1 MTTFSDQDW
10 TETEAQVVLQKVT
23 VAVKLLES
31 VCGIR
36 DAVKKL
42 KNHPIHNYTAFLSDL
57 RWDDVISRRQLAY
70 LILELKEYK
79 EDFARSKNTWIKERT
94 AIVVELFQQMIDG
107 NLEIPKQ
114 SLDLLEEPYPYPEV
128 VQVEIRTKKFNHIIL
143 NNTTCPNCSHIFQA
157 SEIKEFVEVGYR
169 CPKCRQVI
177 RLV

>member
-114 SLDLLEEPYPYPEV
+114 ALDLLEEPYPYPEV

>member
-1 MTTFSDQDW
+1 MTTFSEQDW
-10 TETEAQVVLQKVT
+10 IQTEAQVVLQKVI

-36 DAVKKL
+36 GAVKKL
-42 KNHPIHNYTAFLSDL
+42 KNHPIHDYTAFLSDL

-79 EDFARSKNTWIKERT
+79 EDFKRSKNTWIKERT

-114 SLDLLEEPYPYPEV
+114 ALDLLEEPYPFPHV
-128 VQVEIRTKKFNHIIL
+128 AQVEIRTKKFNHAIL
-143 NNTTCPNCSHIFQA
+143 NDTTCPNCSRIFQG
-157 SEIKEFVEVGYR
+157 SEIKQFVEVGYR